1 MSDQL
6 TAPADELGAGERSG
20 TRAALLQFVLAVVVI
35 AALGA
40 LGAVV
45 WNWVWTPSVGVVSDH
60 QWLAEDEASL
70 RAQFSSTGWFVVV
83 AGVAGLLGGA
93 LVALFLDRVPLLT
106 LVAVVVGSAVAT
118 WLMIEIGA
126 ALGPA
131 DPRTLAQTAKE
142 GTHLP
147 ANLTVSGA
155 ARGDLPRG
163 LGFLRHSPWIAL
175 PTGALVGMTLVFF
188 GLSARA
194 RIAPAHEVDA
204 PPAG

>member
-20 TRAALLQFVLAVVVI
+20 TRAALLQFLLAVAVI

-45 WNWVWTPSVGVVSDH
+45 WNWVWTPPVGVVSDH
-60 QWLAEDEASL
+60 QWLAEDEAGL
-70 RAQFSSTGWFVVV
+70 RGQFSSTGWFVVV

-93 LVALFLDRVPLLT
+93 LVALLLDRVPLLT
-106 LVAVVVGSAVAT
+106 LVAVVVGSVIAT
-118 WLMIEIGA
+118 WLMIEVGS
-126 ALGPA
+126 ALGPP
-131 DPRTLAQTAKE
+131 DPRHLALTAEE

-147 ANLTVSGA
+147 ADLTVSGA
-155 ARGDLPRG
+155 APGDLPRG
-163 LGFLRHSPWIAL
+163 LGFLRYSPWIAL
-175 PTGALVGMTLVFF
+175 PTGALVGLTLVFL